1 MERDNN
7 KINLGLGFFDVFKDC
22 LRFFGMSDEV
32 VAQKS
37 QSLVFNLKVK
47 RTEGSAK
54 ILVTVE
60 RVKIVFLEGINSIL
74 EAFLAVV

>member
-22 LRFFGMSDEV
+22 LRFFGMSDE